1 MSKGF
6 SGLQVG
12 AFQDDAGVIDNIDII
27 DEVKEEV
34 VDEFPDDQPSQPEEP
49 VFEDDYDYED
59 AWEEPVFEDDY
70 DYDYEHAWE
79 GPVFEDDLTIS
90 SVVWTAEK
98 QDRDLGIYKLSD
110 GSYAIGDEGFGAGD
124 IALNCQELYN
134 SGGGNYTPPKG
145 IIGVY
150 YSGNNDALLIK
161 QGNSYLQQRYTW
173 GNRGGY
179 VMAPSTKDV
188 TSQIFSI
195 EDMEGVD
202 FNDDGF
208 VGKPESAEEEVEVA
222 KVIYDNKDSDFNES
236 LYQMSD
242 GTIVLAEKGLEIS
255 DLPIN
260 SQEIN
265 GVTNSN
271 LDFSNVVG
279 ITWIDDGF
287 TIVFNDQGS
296 LAQQPVKWGNR
307 GPVLSGKLRAIKDK
321 QVATFEE
328 RMGVDID
335 LDDRIGNQLSE
346 DAEVKDVIYDNE
358 EGDFD
363 RSLYQLT
370 DGSIVLG
377 EQGLEVN
384 DLPYESEELGGA
396 TDSKFDFSKVTGMM
410 WMNNGFAIFSSDQGI
425 VYQQS
430 AKWGN
435 RGPTLLGKLRLVK
448 NKQLSNL
455 EERMGVDI
463 NLDSRIGNESTEDP
477 EVERVVFPGN
487 KDFDRGIYQMKSG
500 KTIFAEED
508 LDVGDTPLEEE
519 PLLGKDGKPY
529 TAGNVVGIAPIND
542 GFAIIEGLNGDYYI
556 QGFKFSNRGPR
567 QYGKSRKIKNVL
579 KLEDKIGYDLTGEGR
594 IGKED
599 PIIKSILFNGD
610 DQSLYELNDG
620 SLVISD
626 PDVEIGDT
634 PFDLDPLLSGGKNLY
649 KAPDGIVG
657 MLGINNGIGLVFNS
671 GQGYRLQGFKQKGG
685 KYQTIGKPKNIS
697 KKLEDYEID
706 LGFDLNND
714 NLIGS
719 SESRSGDKK
728 NPDTYEFM
736 QDLVDGPADLV

>member
-1 MSKGF
+1 MDQDF
-6 SGLQVG
+6 SDLQVG
-12 AFQDDAGVIDNIDII
+12 AFQEDTEMDII
-27 DEVKEEV
+27 DYVEEEV
-34 VDEFPDDQPSQPEEP
+34 IVDEIVDEYVDETDYGYEDVVDEYVDEFPDVQPPQPEEP
-49 VFEDDYDYED
+49 
-59 AWEEPVFEDDY
+59 AWQEPVFE
-70 DYDYEHAWE
+70 E
-79 GPVFEDDLTIS
+79 DLTIS
-90 SVVWTAEK
+90 SVVWKAEK
-98 QDRDLGIYKLSD
+98 QDWDLGIYKMSD
-110 GSYAIGDEGFGAGD
+110 GSHAIGGEDLGVGD
-124 IALNCQELYN
+124 IALNCQELYK
-134 SGGGNYTPPKG
+134 SGGGSYTPPQG
-145 IIGVY
+145 IVGVY
-150 YSGNNDALLIK
+150 YTGNNEALLIK
-161 QGNSYLQQRYTW
+161 QGNSYVQQRYTW
-173 GNRGGY
+173 GNQGGY

-188 TSQIFSI
+188 TNQIFSI
-195 EDMEGVD
+195 EDMEGID

-208 VGKPESAEEEVEVA
+208 IGKPESAEEEIEVS
-222 KVIYDNKDSDFNES
+222 KVLYDDSDGDFDQS

-242 GTIVLAEKGLEIS
+242 GTIVLAEQGLEKN
-255 DLPIN
+255 DLPLE
-260 SQEIN
+260 SQELN
-265 GVTNSN
+265 GAKNSK
-271 LDFSNVVG
+271 LDFSKVVG
-279 ITWIDDGF
+279 ITWANNGF
-287 TIVFNDQGS
+287 SIVFNDQG
-296 LAQQPVKWGNR
+296 AITQQLVKWGNR

-321 QVATFEE
+321 QVAVLEE
-328 RMGVDID
+328 RMGVDVNKD
-335 LDDRIGNQLSE
+335 GRIGNQLSE
-346 DAEVKDVIYDNE
+346 DAEVQTVIYDNE
-358 EGDFD
+358 DGDFD

-396 TDSKFDFSKVTGMM
+396 KDSKIDFSKVTAMM
-410 WMNNGFAIFSSDQGI
+410 WMNNGFAIFSSEQGI

-435 RGPTLLGKLRLVK
+435 RGPTLLGKSRLVK
-448 NKQLSNL
+448 DKQISNL

-487 KDFDRGIYQMKSG
+487 KEFDRGIYHMKSG

-556 QGFKFSNRGPR
+556 QGFKFGNRGPS

-579 KLEDKIGYDLTGEGR
+579 KLEDKIGYDLTGEGQ

-599 PIIKSILFNGD
+599 PIIKSVLFNGD
-610 DQSLYELNDG
+610 DESLYELNDG

-657 MLGINNGIGLVFNS
+657 MVGINNGIGLVFNS

-706 LGFDLNND
+706 LDLDLNKD
-714 NLIGS
+714 NLVGS
-719 SESRSGDKK
+719 ADSRSGDDGK
-728 NPDTYEFM
+728 NPDMDEFI
-736 QDLVDGPADLV
+736 QDLGDGAADLL